1 MDGLITLNQA
11 QPEVQRKFMT
21 GVYLRMFI
29 ALIITTVSAY
39 VTVSSQVLLNAIY
52 GSWLIYGL
60 IIGELVLVVTISAA
74 IRKLSPLVAM
84 LLFVLYSVVNGMT
97 LSSVF
102 LLYSVRSIT
111 RVFLATAVMF
121 LAMSVYAIFS
131 KSDLSKY
138 SRYLGMGLFGI
149 LAVSVL
155 NLIFKSSLI
164 EWGLS
169 IIGVGIFS
177 GLTAYDTQKFMK
189 ISIHDDGSENFQKL
203 AIFAAL
209 ELYLDFINIFIRLL
223 RLFGKRK

>member
-84 LLFVLYSVVNGMT
+84 LLFVLY
-97 LSSVF
+97 
-102 LLYSVRSIT
+102 
-111 RVFLATAVMF
+111 
-121 LAMSVYAIFS
+121 
-131 KSDLSKY
+131 
-138 SRYLGMGLFGI
+138 
-149 LAVSVL
+149 
-155 NLIFKSSLI
+155 
-164 EWGLS
+164 
-169 IIGVGIFS
+169 
-177 GLTAYDTQKFMK
+177 
-189 ISIHDDGSENFQKL
+189 
-203 AIFAAL
+203 
-209 ELYLDFINIFIRLL
+209 
-223 RLFGKRK
+223 

>member
-1 MDGLITLNQA
+1 MDGFITLNQA

-138 SRYLGMGLFGI
+138 SRYLGMGLIGI

-164 EWGLS
+164 EWGVS
-169 IIGVGIFS
+169 ILGVGIFA